1 MRYLLDA
8 NAVVGLLNDRPRNL
22 VQRARRE
29 PTRDIAIPAIVA
41 HELFYGAFRS
51 RRTAQNL
58 TRIDALRFE
67 VIEFDKEDARQAGE
81 VRAWL
86 AAQGQPIAPYDVLIA
101 GQAVARNVILVTRNT
116 REFGRVPRFAA
127 RELGNLIPGLARLG

>member
-1 MRYLLDA
+1 M
-8 NAVVGLLNDRPRNL
+8 
-22 VQRARRE
+22 
-29 PTRDIAIPAIVA
+29 
-41 HELFYGAFRS
+41 
-51 RRTAQNL
+51 

-86 AAQGQPIAPYDVLIA
+86 AAQGQAIGPYDVLIA

-116 REFGRVPRFAA
+116 REFGRVPRL
-127 RELGNLIPGLARLG
+127 RIEDWET

>member
-8 NAVVGLLNDRPRNL
+8 NAVVGLLNDRPPNL

-29 PTRDIAIPAIVA
+29 PTRDIAISAIVA

-51 RRTAQNL
+51 RRAAQNL

-86 AAQGQPIAPYDVLIA
+86 AAQGQPVGPYDVLIA
-101 GQAVARNVILVTRNT
+101 GQAVARNLILVTRNT
-116 REFGRVPRFAA
+116 REFGRVPRL
-127 RELGNLIPGLARLG
+127 RIEDWET